1 MNLHCLI
8 KEVSEF
14 FIKFCAVSDLECCGK
29 TFQRTDKGHFLPFSS
44 LYCILKTVLHVF
56 LTFSVQFLRFFFV
69 FLHLKC
75 SFKLHKTWHCKVVCH
90 FMKNAW
96 MTYQKMTYEQMQ
108 YTYYDKEILVT
119 KKIYLMVTDMEVMR
133 SATCWAVVK

>member
-1 MNLHCLI
+1 
-8 KEVSEF
+8 
-14 FIKFCAVSDLECCGK
+14 
-29 TFQRTDKGHFLPFSS
+29 
-44 LYCILKTVLHVF
+44 
-56 LTFSVQFLRFFFV
+56 
-69 FLHLKC
+69 
-75 SFKLHKTWHCKVVCH
+75 
-90 FMKNAW
+90 